1 MEDLDALD
9 QLRLKKNNLLL
20 LGITGGL
27 ASGKTTVSNMLWEL
41 GGAPII
47 EFDRIARQVVEPGKP
62 AWKEIVDYF
71 GRQVLQE
78 DDNLDRKKLSNIV
91 FWDQEKRKRLEGFTH
106 PRIYEECVRQ
116 VKEIMERIPGA
127 IIQVVIPLLIELTL
141 QSRFDKVLVV
151 YIPKALQIKRLV
163 DREGITQVEAENMLK
178 SQLPIDEKVRYADY
192 VIHND
197 SSLDDTKKQLQELW
211 MELNMFQKEKGGS

>member
-116 VKEIMERIPGA
+116 VKEIAERIPGA

-141 QSRFDKVLVV
+141 QSRFDKLVVV
-151 YIPKALQIKRLV
+151 YIPEALQIKRLV

-192 VIHND
+192 VIHNE
-197 SSLDDTKKQLQELW
+197 SSLDDTKKQVKELW
-211 MELNMFQKEKGGS
+211 MELNIFQKEKERS